1 MKKILVSAVALMML
15 TSSACFATGLDF
27 GGNSSATAIS
37 SPKQTQIVGV
47 KTNQKQAQL
56 QLQGQAQKTIVG
68 GQANKQETGIQI
80 AGDERELLGL
90 PAVIPF
96 EIPIIQ
102 NGKMGEFTQALPKM
116 AGLTPLD
123 KTKDTVIKIVG
134 VYNGWVLNRIRLAD
148 IEERLFE
155 YVAELK
161 ADGINMSNVR
171 YQVWWQDAA
180 SSGGA
185 GGGSAIG
192 TSGTDGS
199 GALSV
204 LPGYHESTFDP
215 RFIIK
220 FFLIQ

>member
-1 MKKILVSAVALMML
+1 M
-15 TSSACFATGLDF
+15 
-27 GGNSSATAIS
+27 
-37 SPKQTQIVGV
+37 
-47 KTNQKQAQL
+47 
-56 QLQGQAQKTIVG
+56 
-68 GQANKQETGIQI
+68 
-80 AGDERELLGL
+80 
-90 PAVIPF
+90 
-96 EIPIIQ
+96 
-102 NGKMGEFTQALPKM
+102 
-116 AGLTPLD
+116 TPLD

>member
-15 TSSACFATGLDF
+15 VSSNCFAVADF
-27 GGNSSATAIS
+27 GGNASSTAIS

-116 AGLTPLD
+116 LGLTPLD
-123 KTKDTVIKIVG
+123 KGKDTVIKVVG
-134 VYNGWVLNRIRLAD
+134 IFDGWVLNRIRLAD
-148 IEERLFE
+148 IEEKLFE
-155 YVAELK
+155 YVEDLK
-161 ADGINMSNVR
+161 ADGVKMENVR

>member
-15 TSSACFATGLDF
+15 TSSACFAVADF
-27 GGNSSATAIS
+27 GGNASSTAIS

-56 QLQGQAQKTIVG
+56 QLQGQVQKTIVG

-90 PAVIPF
+90 PAIIPF

>member
-15 TSSACFATGLDF
+15 TSSACFAVADF
-27 GGNSSATAIS
+27 GGNASSTAIS

-56 QLQGQAQKTIVG
+56 QLQGQVQKTIVG

-102 NGKMGEFTQALPKM
+102 NGKMGEFTTALPKM
-116 AGLTPLD
+116 LGLAPLN
-123 KTKDTVIKIVG
+123 KEKDTVVKVVG

-148 IEERLFE
+148 VEEKLFE
-155 YVAELK
+155 YVEDLK
-161 ADGINMSNVR
+161 ADGVKMDNVR
-171 YQVWWQDAA
+171 FQVWWQDAA
-180 SSGGA
+180 TSGGV